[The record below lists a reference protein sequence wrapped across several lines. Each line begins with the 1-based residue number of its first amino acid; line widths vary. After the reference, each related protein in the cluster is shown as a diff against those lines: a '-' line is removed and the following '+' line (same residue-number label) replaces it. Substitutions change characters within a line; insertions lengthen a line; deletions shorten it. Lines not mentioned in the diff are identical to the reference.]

1 MGVPVSDVD
10 TLMAYAVGDGNGG
23 EAHVD
28 QQAHMAVPLWYI
40 KDKPGKP

>member
-10 TLMAYAVGDGNGG
+10 TLMAYAVCDGNGG

-28 QQAHMAVPLWYI
+28 QQAHMAMSKLVEAEN
-40 KDKPGKP
+40 K